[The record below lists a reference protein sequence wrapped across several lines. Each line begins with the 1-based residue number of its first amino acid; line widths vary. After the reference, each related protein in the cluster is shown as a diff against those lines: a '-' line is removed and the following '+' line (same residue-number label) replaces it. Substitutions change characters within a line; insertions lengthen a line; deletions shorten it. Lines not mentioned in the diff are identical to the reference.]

1 MVRRHASPDELAELG
16 ARLDAWLSD
25 QLDQNPAVADV
36 TRDDELPYRWFVRL
50 VGEEKDFTTIWMT
63 IGQRTLRYETY
74 FMPAP
79 EENHRALHDLLM
91 RRNHTMVGVRFG
103 IGDEDAVYLSGSLP
117 LHAVDEDELDRI
129 VGTVY
134 EHVERN
140 FRAAMRI
147 GFASRFRR

>member
-1 MVRRHASPDELAELG
+1 MVRRHASPAELEALG
-16 ARLDAWLSD
+16 ARVDAWLAD
-25 QLDQNPAVADV
+25 QLDANPAMADV

-63 IGQRTLRYETY
+63 LGQRTLRYETY
-74 FMPAP
+74 FAPAP
-79 EENHRALHDLLM
+79 EENQRELYELLL

-103 IGDEDAVYLSGSLP
+103 IGEEDAVFLSGSLP
-117 LHAVDEDELDRI
+117 LHAVDEDELDRV

-140 FRAAMRI
+140 FRPAMRL
-147 GFASRFRR
+147 GFARRFGR